1 MPRNPTIT
9 TLWTAAW
16 KESNVN
22 RTCPGEHLLPERAE
36 LHYVITRRITDA
48 EAVAYLAEHGIR
60 LKPGQVVGA
69 VPERMSSDGYLISTL
84 VTDAEELAAFADLMA
99 PDEQLGTVSAAERRP
114 ILLTEAELGD
124 FIDAHYHGP
133 GDLLFHKE
141 GLSWYDVPSQ
151 NADRAAW
158 RAGRFDPAQV
168 MAWADRLADE
178 RARGMVSRRLR
189 IVSAG
194 VTDDELMSLQ
204 AALPIIARHE
214 DVRVLRHGEQPVPD
228 VVDHDYW
235 IAQPRTAVVVIA
247 MRYTDGGAFL
257 GAEVVPPH
265 RHGPYLREQEIGWAI
280 GVPYAQWWAAHPS
293 CTSARRPEQRATPIS
308 GGGEQPR
315 RDAPAARRH
324 PGPIVGRS
332 ISPARSG

>member
-1 MPRNPTIT
+1 MPSNLTIA

-16 KESNVN
+16 QESNVN
-22 RTCPGEHLLPERAE
+22 RTCPGEHLLPERPE
-36 LHYVITRRITDA
+36 LHYVITRKITDA
-48 EAVAYLAEHGIR
+48 EAVAYLAEHGTQ

-69 VPERMSSDGYLISTL
+69 VPQRMSSDGYLISTL

-99 PDEQLGTVSAAERRP
+99 LDEQLGTVSAAERSP

-124 FIDAHYHGP
+124 LIDAHHRGP
-133 GDLLFHKE
+133 GDVLFHKE

-158 RAGRFDPAQV
+158 RAGKFDPAQV
-168 MAWADRLADE
+168 TAWADSLADE

-194 VTDDELMSLQ
+194 VSDDELMSLQ

-214 DVRVLRHGEQPVPD
+214 DVRVLRRGEQPVPD
-228 VVDHDYW
+228 LVDHDYW
-235 IAQPRTAVVVIA
+235 IAQSADGPVVVIA
-247 MRYTDGGAFL
+247 MRYTDSGAFR

-265 RHGPYLREQEIGWAI
+265 RHGPYLREQEIGWAV
-280 GVPYAQWWAAHPS
+280 GVPYAQWWAAHP
-293 CTSARRPEQRATPIS
+293 ELHQR
-308 GGGEQPR
+308 E
-315 RDAPAARRH
+315 AA
-324 PGPIVGRS
+324 
-332 ISPARSG
+332 